1 MSQFSYEYLCEA
13 DQVPQDC
20 GLRVQPAGCPAIA
33 VFRIGNEYHGLD
45 DLCTHG
51 EASLAEGYVE
61 EGTVECPWH
70 AGRFDIRTGA
80 PLSSPCIVAARTH
93 ALEQRGSAV
102 FRIFPVRE
110 QIGPEQGPQLRNEE

>member
-1 MSQFSYEYLCEA
+1 MTQFSYQYLCEA

-33 VFRIGNEYHGLD
+33 IFRIGDQYHGLA

-61 EGTVECPWH
+61 DGTVECPWH
-70 AGRFDIRTGA
+70 AGKFDIRTGA
-80 PLSSPCIVAARTH
+80 PLSAPCIVPARTY
-93 ALEQRGSAV
+93 ALERRGSAIY
-102 FRIFPVRE
+102 RIAPVHE
-110 QIGPEQGPQLRNEE
+110 QTRPHQDPLSRNNE